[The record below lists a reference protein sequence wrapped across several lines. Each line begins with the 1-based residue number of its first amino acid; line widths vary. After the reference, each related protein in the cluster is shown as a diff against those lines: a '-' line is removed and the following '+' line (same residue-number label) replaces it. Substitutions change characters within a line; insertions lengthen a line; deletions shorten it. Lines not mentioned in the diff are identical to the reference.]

1 MTVPEVDR
9 GVHGA
14 ETPVPRAEVHLVP
27 DTVAFQSTR
36 RRSAYEVLV
45 KPVFDRTLAAVALV
59 VTAPLSLAIAGLVRI
74 TMGPGV
80 IFKQA
85 RVGRGE
91 ETFTAYKFRTMRHD
105 RRASDT
111 ADGPVPPETDRRTS
125 HKRHDNPL
133 ITTVGRFLRKWS
145 LDEIPQLL
153 NVVKGDMSLVGP
165 RPELVSV
172 VARYEPWQHR
182 RHEVKPGVTGLWQ
195 ITARSE
201 GPAHQNTQ
209 LDIAYVDTIS
219 LRTDLRI
226 IFKTPMAM
234 LGDQQG
240 F

>member
-1 MTVPEVDR
+1 MTVPEVE
-9 GVHGA
+9 HGLRLA
-14 ETPVPRAEVHLVP
+14 PSETSRAEVRVVP
-27 DTVAFQSTR
+27 DAVPFTFSR
-36 RRSAYEVLV
+36 RRGPYELFV
-45 KPVFDRTLAAVALV
+45 KPVVDRTLAAVACV
-59 VTAPLSLAIAGLVRI
+59 VLAPLAAVIAVVVRI

-80 IFKQA
+80 IFRQE

-91 ETFTAYKFRTMRHD
+91 EIFTAYKFRTMRHD
-105 RRASDT
+105 RRSSP
-111 ADGPVPPETDRRTS
+111 ADVAPHVDRRTS

-145 LDEIPQLL
+145 LDEIPQLM

-172 VARYEPWQHR
+172 VAHYEPWQHR

-209 LDIAYVDTIS
+209 LDIAYVESIS

-226 IFKTPMAM
+226 IWRTPSAM
-234 LGDQQG
+234 LGDQRG